1 MSELNPVRIAVIGA
15 GAMGRNHI
23 RFVTEEPEAEL
34 VAIADA
40 FEGAR
45 ATAEAAGVPFYTD
58 PAQMMDE
65 VKPEAVIIATPND
78 LHLGV
83 AREAVKRN
91 IVPLIEKPISN
102 DLEDAQ
108 AFAAEA
114 ETAGVPVLV
123 GQHRRHNP
131 FVNKAK
137 EIIESGELGKL
148 TVSSFHY
155 MIYKNDEYFD
165 VEWRRKK
172 GAGPIL
178 VNLVHD
184 VDLLRYLLG
193 EPVAVQGMQSSA
205 ARGFEPEDSAVVNVR
220 FADGALAS
228 MTISDATASPWNWE
242 ATAREDPQ
250 YRPFDA
256 DAYFIGGTKG
266 ALSLPRLH
274 QFSYDGASNWHKPL
288 QMEIPA
294 VDPALPHKMQLKHFV
309 KVVRRKVEPVVTPPT
324 TLRRSRFSTP
334 SRRPPRP
341 ASSSSCNARAGRGR
355 NSVSSPSVRH
365 K

>member
-91 IVPLIEKPISN
+91 IVPLVEKPISN

-114 ETAGVPVLV
+114 VATTP
-123 GQHRRHNP
+123 
-131 FVNKAK
+131 
-137 EIIESGELGKL
+137 
-148 TVSSFHY
+148 SS
-155 MIYKNDEYFD
+155 
-165 VEWRRKK
+165 
-172 GAGPIL
+172 
-178 VNLVHD
+178 
-184 VDLLRYLLG
+184 
-193 EPVAVQGMQSSA
+193 
-205 ARGFEPEDSAVVNVR
+205 
-220 FADGALAS
+220 
-228 MTISDATASPWNWE
+228 T
-242 ATAREDPQ
+242 
-250 YRPFDA
+250 RP
-256 DAYFIGGTKG
+256 
-266 ALSLPRLH
+266 
-274 QFSYDGASNWHKPL
+274 
-288 QMEIPA
+288 
-294 VDPALPHKMQLKHFV
+294 
-309 KVVRRKVEPVVTPPT
+309 
-324 TLRRSRFSTP
+324 RRSS
-334 SRRPPRP
+334 SP
-341 ASSSSCNARAGRGR
+341 ASWA
-355 NSVSSPSVRH
+355 SSPCRASTT
-365 K
+365 

>member
-45 ATAEAAGVPFYTD
+45 ATAEAAGVPFFTD

-91 IVPLIEKPISN
+91 IVPLVEKPISN

-137 EIIESGELGKL
+137 EIIDRLILCDVPAGKPHNFDYKTALQELVQRKPNQVLHYEPVSESGPDHAK
-148 TVSSFHY
+148 VF
-155 MIYKNDEYFD
+155 
-165 VEWRRKK
+165 
-172 GAGPIL
+172 A
-178 VNLVHD
+178 
-184 VDLLRYLLG
+184 
-193 EPVAVQGMQSSA
+193 VAVTLNGQVIGLGSGHSKKEAEQSA
-205 ARGFEPEDSAVVNVR
+205 ARA
-220 FADGALAS
+220 AL
-228 MTISDATASPWNWE
+228 E
-242 ATAREDPQ
+242 Q
-250 YRPFDA
+250 
-256 DAYFIGGTKG
+256 
-266 ALSLPRLH
+266 
-274 QFSYDGASNWHKPL
+274 L
-288 QMEIPA
+288 Q
-294 VDPALPHKMQLKHFV
+294 K
-309 KVVRRKVEPVVTPPT
+309 
-324 TLRRSRFSTP
+324 
-334 SRRPPRP
+334 
-341 ASSSSCNARAGRGR
+341 
-355 NSVSSPSVRH
+355 
-365 K
+365 

>member
-1 MSELNPVRIAVIGA
+1 
-15 GAMGRNHI
+15 MGRNHI

-91 IVPLIEKPISN
+91 IVPLVDVVHQVDQNRAGTLLAAPFDIVPLVEKPISN

-131 FVNKAK
+131 FLRRHSTSKY
-137 EIIESGELGKL
+137 
-148 TVSSFHY
+148 SSF
-155 MIYKNDEYFD
+155 
-165 VEWRRKK
+165 
-172 GAGPIL
+172 L
-178 VNLVHD
+178 
-184 VDLLRYLLG
+184 
-193 EPVAVQGMQSSA
+193 
-205 ARGFEPEDSAVVNVR
+205 
-220 FADGALAS
+220 
-228 MTISDATASPWNWE
+228 
-242 ATAREDPQ
+242 
-250 YRPFDA
+250 
-256 DAYFIGGTKG
+256 
-266 ALSLPRLH
+266 
-274 QFSYDGASNWHKPL
+274 
-288 QMEIPA
+288 
-294 VDPALPHKMQLKHFV
+294 
-309 KVVRRKVEPVVTPPT
+309 
-324 TLRRSRFSTP
+324 
-334 SRRPPRP
+334 
-341 ASSSSCNARAGRGR
+341 
-355 NSVSSPSVRH
+355 
-365 K
+365 